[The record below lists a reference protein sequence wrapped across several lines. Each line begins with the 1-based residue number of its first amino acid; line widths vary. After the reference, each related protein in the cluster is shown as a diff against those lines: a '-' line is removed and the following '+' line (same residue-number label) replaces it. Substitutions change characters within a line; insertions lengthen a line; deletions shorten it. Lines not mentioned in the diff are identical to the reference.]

1 VNHIRIVLLATS
13 LLLPAARVCAQPDLE
28 LYSAEVCNEG
38 RITVDVAV
46 AYKAFGFSDE
56 YWVIDGWYDVPKG
69 KCKTVF
75 SHQYAKQDRN
85 WLGFR
90 SFPVHLAFA
99 FTDSAG
105 VWGAAKVNPP
115 RGIAR
120 SNLQLCITKKNFEYR
135 VDAKDPAATCRGKPN
150 AFLIPASIDFEPT
163 AGDYY
168 DYVGRTYGRP
178 SMSAT
183 VALGPNDRAI
193 PINPQASS
201 AAQGPG
207 TTDEFVRLLS
217 VAVNALS
224 PHEYDLKPGYRWV
237 NVCVSRQVVS
247 RESLS
252 NLSTPRAKAITNAI
266 KQFLA
271 SHPKGKTGFRVT
283 ELNGAIALEPFN
295 GKPEDCLDRRDLQ
308 YRFQSAETER

>member
-1 VNHIRIVLLATS
+1 MKRSQIALLTTL
-13 LLLPAARVCAQPDLE
+13 LLLPASSLWAQPDLE
-28 LYSAEVCNEG
+28 RYSAEVCNKG
-38 RITVDVAV
+38 QITVDVAV

-56 YWVIDGWYDVPKG
+56 YWVIDGWKEVRKG
-69 KCKTVF
+69 KCETVF
-75 SHQYAKQDRN
+75 AHSYVRQDRN
-85 WLGFR
+85 WVGFR

-99 FTDSAG
+99 FIDSTG
-105 VWGAAKVNPP
+105 VYGAAKVNPP
-115 RGIAR
+115 RNVAR
-120 SNLQLCITKKNFEYR
+120 SRLQLCVAKKSFEYR
-135 VDAKDPAATCRGKPN
+135 VDAKDPATACKGQPG

-183 VALGPNDRAI
+183 VALGANDRAI
-193 PINPQASS
+193 PINPQTSS

-207 TTDEFVRLLS
+207 TTDEFMRLLN
-217 VAVNALS
+217 VAINALL
-224 PHEYDLKPGYRWV
+224 PHQYDLKAGYRWV
-237 NVCVSRQVVS
+237 NVCVTRQVVS

-252 NLSTPRAKAITNAI
+252 NLSTPRAKAITSAI

-271 SHPKGKTGFRVT
+271 SHPHGKTGFRVT
-283 ELNGAIALEPFN
+283 EVNGAIALEPFN

-308 YRFQSAETER
+308 YQFQSAETQR